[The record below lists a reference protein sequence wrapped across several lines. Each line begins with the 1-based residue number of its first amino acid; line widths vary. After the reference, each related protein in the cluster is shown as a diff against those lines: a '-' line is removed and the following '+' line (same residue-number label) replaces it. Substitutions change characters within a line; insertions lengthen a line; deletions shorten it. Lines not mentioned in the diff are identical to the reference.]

1 MEKHKLIYP
10 NQFGFRQF
18 HSTVHALTYMTE
30 YIRNSIDDNKFVA
43 GIFID
48 LQKAFDTVDH
58 DILLKKLDHYGIR
71 GLANNWFRSY
81 LHNRKQFVSISDGE
95 SDMALMNYGVPQGSV
110 LGPLLF
116 LIYINDLHNAVM
128 YSKTCHFADDT
139 AILNSNNSLKQL
151 QKHVNIDLKHLCHWL
166 KANKISLNAG
176 KTELM
181 IFRNPHKVINY
192 NLKIKI
198 NGKIIIP
205 SSKIKYLGVI
215 LDPHLNGSA
224 HVNYIAPKLNRAVGM
239 LSKLRHY
246 VSHQTLLNV
255 YHAIFG
261 SIMTYGCITWG
272 QNPNSHIFRIGKIQN
287 KAIKVI
293 NFAHFSED
301 ASQFYPINGIIK
313 FTDHIKLENFLYA
326 HSSLKGNV
334 PSPLKNQFS
343 VRSDHCVPH
352 TRGSAL
358 TKLILPKVR
367 TQNFGIFSIKYKA
380 TAYWNLIMGNIPD
393 NKFIDLTRNTVK
405 NKIVSYFLD
414 IYINKT

>member
-1 MEKHKLIYP
+1 
-10 NQFGFRQF
+10 
-18 HSTVHALTYMTE
+18 
-30 YIRNSIDDNKFVA
+30 
-43 GIFID
+43 
-48 LQKAFDTVDH
+48 
-58 DILLKKLDHYGIR
+58 
-71 GLANNWFRSY
+71 
-81 LHNRKQFVSISDGE
+81 
-95 SDMALMNYGVPQGSV
+95 MNYGVPQGSV

-116 LIYINDLHNAVM
+116 LIYINDLHNSII
-128 YSKTCHFADDT
+128 YRKTWHFADDT

-166 KANKISLNAG
+166 KANKISLNSG

-198 NGKIIIP
+198 NGKLIIP

-224 HVNYIAPKLNRAVGM
+224 HVNYIAPKLNRAAGM
-239 LSKLRHY
+239 LSKLRHF

-261 SIMTYGCITWG
+261 SIMTYGCITWA
-272 QNPNSHIFRIGKIQN
+272 QNPNPNIFRIGKIQD
-287 KAIKVI
+287 KAIKII
-293 NFAHFSED
+293 NFAHFSDD
-301 ASQFYPINGIIK
+301 ASQFYPKNGIIK
-313 FTDHIKLENFLYA
+313 FTDQVKLENFLYA
-326 HSSLKGNV
+326 HSSIKGNV

-343 VRSDHCVPH
+343 IRADHCDPL

-367 TQNFGIFSIKYKA
+367 TQNFGIFSIKYRA

-393 NKFIDLTRNTVK
+393 NKFINLARNTVK
-405 NKIVSYFLD
+405 DKIIEYFLV
-414 IYINKT
+414 IYLE